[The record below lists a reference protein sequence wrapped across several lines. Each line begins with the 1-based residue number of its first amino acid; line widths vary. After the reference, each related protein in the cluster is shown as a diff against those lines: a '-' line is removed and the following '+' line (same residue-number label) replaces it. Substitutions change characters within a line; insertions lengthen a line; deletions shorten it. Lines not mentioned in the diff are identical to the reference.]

1 MPSWLFSLPD
11 LADVALL
18 LLRLVIGGMFA
29 MSGYFKLTDPARKQK
44 MAESLGEAGVPPA
57 LTPLMSALELIGGLL
72 VAFGLWTVVGSVLL
86 IVVSIGA
93 LVTTAIPKAEG
104 QGIHKLENIIYTPE
118 AIISAS
124 LLVLLATGAGGWSID
139 AALR

>member
-1 MPSWLFSLPD
+1 MPSWLFSLPN
-11 LADVALL
+11 LADPALL
-18 LLRLVIGGMFA
+18 ILRLVVGGMFA
-29 MSGYFKLTDPARKQK
+29 MSGYFMLTDPARTQK
-44 MAESLGEAGVPPA
+44 MTESLSEAGVPTA

-72 VAFGLWTVVGSVLL
+72 VVFGLWTVLGSVLL

-124 LLVLLATGAGGWSID
+124 LLVLLAIGAGGWSID